1 MNEEHETQPSLLK
14 LLLGEWQYISE
25 GNANIVLRSVADPTS
40 PGSAHNG
47 RVLRI
52 AKASI
57 PESSATAMAYARDI
71 VAPLFGRQYVDLD
84 HEVTLRDSEVQQLL
98 AEIAA
103 HRAPGRLASTDES
116 GLRSEG
122 AVVTRDKTS
131 MWLPTADISS
141 SSSSSSSA
149 SSVLTLE
156 IKPKLGASPRSLL
169 VPQGHSRLKY
179 SIDRYTALQRYKMHM
194 QAQGEGVPWGSMQS
208 VGEYKPVQ
216 FFTGGVKGLEQS
228 LIALIQCPQNKLKV
242 FVNGALVPL
251 NHSSAATTD
260 DAANDIEQQQQQQQ
274 QQKSN
279 EQPTSSY
286 TAVAAAASSTLGIT
300 AEALSTTVAHVLHAE
315 PLISN
320 ILATQ
325 QLDILEVD
333 GAVIVYN
340 RLLQLCANNEQ
351 TVNTLLQ
358 QAAVGN
364 GWSVNHSDCVQRF
377 EHLQDVLYTD
387 EPHTLSEAELNTKHV
402 AACEAVNTLLS
413 TDDCVLL
420 LTLWALAQAA
430 ADCSIMLSLSKRTAE
445 GDSVRTKS
453 ISATSDNY
461 STAAAA
467 AVVGASASDGNMLQS
482 SECAGQIGDISY
494 CLCAVDVGPKP
505 SNQLQKQQKREPQI
519 WQAVAA
525 HMSL

>member
-1 MNEEHETQPSLLK
+1 MNEKHETQPSLLK
-14 LLLGEWQYISE
+14 LLPGEWQYISE

-57 PESSATAMAYARDI
+57 PESSATSMAYARDI

-84 HEVTLRDSEVQQLL
+84 HEVTLRDREVQQLL

-103 HRAPGRLASTDES
+103 HRASGRLASTDDS

-122 AVVTRDKTS
+122 AVITRDKTS

-141 SSSSSSSA
+141 SSSSSSDT

-216 FFTGGVKGLEQS
+216 FFKGGVKGLEQS
-228 LIALIQCPQNKLKV
+228 LIALIECPQNKLKV

-260 DAANDIEQQQQQQQ
+260 DAADDIQQQQQQQ
-274 QQKSN
+274 SH
-279 EQPTSSY
+279 EQTTTSSY
-286 TAVAAAASSTLGIT
+286 TAVAAAAGSTLGIT
-300 AEALSTTVAHVLHAE
+300 AKALSTTVAHVLHAE

-325 QLDILEVD
+325 QLDILEVE

-340 RLLQLCANNEQ
+340 RLLQLCENNEQ

-358 QAAVGN
+358 QAAAGN
-364 GWSVNHSDCVQRF
+364 GWSANHSDCVQRF
-377 EHLQDVLYTD
+377 EHLNDVLYTD
-387 EPHTLSEAELNTKHV
+387 EPHALSEAELHSKHV
-402 AACEAVNTLLS
+402 AACEAVSILLS

-420 LTLWALAQAA
+420 LTLWSLAQAA
-430 ADCSIMLSLSKRTAE
+430 ADCSIMLSLSKRTAA
-445 GDSVRTKS
+445 GDSS
-453 ISATSDNY
+453 ISNNTAAA
-461 STAAAA
+461 AAAA
-467 AVVGASASDGNMLQS
+467 AVVGASAKHSNRLQS
-482 SECAGQIGDISY
+482 SECAGQFGDISY

-505 SNQLQKQQKREPQI
+505 SNQLQKQQKREPLI
-519 WQAVAA
+519 WQAVAT

>member
-1 MNEEHETQPSLLK
+1 MNEKHETQPSLLK
-14 LLLGEWQYISE
+14 LLPEEWQYISE

-57 PESSATAMAYARDI
+57 PESSATSMAYARDI

-84 HEVTLRDSEVQQLL
+84 HEVTLRDREVQQLL

-103 HRAPGRLASTDES
+103 HRAPGRLASTDDS

-131 MWLPTADISS
+131 MWLPTADIINSNSS
-141 SSSSSSSA
+141 SSDT

-216 FFTGGVKGLEQS
+216 FFTGGVKGLERS
-228 LIALIQCPQNKLKV
+228 LIALIECPQNKLKV

-260 DAANDIEQQQQQQQ
+260 DAADDVQHQHQQQQQ
-274 QQKSN
+274 SN
-279 EQPTSSY
+279 EQTITSSY

-325 QLDILEVD
+325 QLDILEVE

-340 RLLQLCANNEQ
+340 RLLQLCENNEQ

-358 QAAVGN
+358 QAAAGN
-364 GWSVNHSDCVQRF
+364 GWSANHSDCVQRL
-377 EHLQDVLYTD
+377 EHLNDVLYTD
-387 EPHTLSEAELNTKHV
+387 EPHTLSEAELHSKHA

-413 TDDCVLL
+413 ADDCVLL
-420 LTLWALAQAA
+420 LTLWSLAQAA
-430 ADCSIMLSLSKRTAE
+430 ADCSIMLSLSKRTSA
-445 GDSVRTKS
+445 GDSS
-453 ISATSDNY
+453 ISNN
-461 STAAAA
+461 TAAAA
-467 AVVGASASDGNMLQS
+467 AVEGASANDGNRLQS
-482 SECAGQIGDISY
+482 SQCAGQIGDISY

-505 SNQLQKQQKREPQI
+505 SKQLHKQQKREPLI

-525 HMSL
+525 HLSL

>member
-1 MNEEHETQPSLLK
+1 MNEKHESQPSVLK
-14 LLLGEWQYISE
+14 LLPGEWQYISE
-25 GNANIVLRSVADPTS
+25 GNANIVLRSVADPAS
-40 PGSAHNG
+40 PGSAHND

-57 PESSATAMAYARDI
+57 PESSATSMAYARDI

-84 HEVTLRDSEVQQLL
+84 HEVTLLDSEVQQLL

-103 HRAPGRLASTDES
+103 HRAPGRLASTDDS

-141 SSSSSSSA
+141 SSSGSSSSNA

-194 QAQGEGVPWGSMQS
+194 QEQGEGVPWGSMQS

-216 FFTGGVKGLEQS
+216 FFTGGVKGLQQS
-228 LIALIQCPQNKLKV
+228 FTALMQCPQNKLKV

-251 NHSSAATTD
+251 NHSSTAASD
-260 DAANDIEQQQQQQQ
+260 DAADNVQQQQ
-274 QQKSN
+274 SA
-279 EQPTSSY
+279 EQSTASY

-300 AEALSTTVAHVLHAE
+300 AEALSTTVADVLHAE

-325 QLDILEVD
+325 QLDLIEVE
-333 GAVIVYN
+333 GAVAVCN
-340 RLLQLCANNEQ
+340 RLLQLCSNNEE

-358 QAAVGN
+358 EAALGN
-364 GWSVNHSDCVQRF
+364 GWSANHNDCAQRF
-377 EHLQDVLYTD
+377 EHLKDVLYTD
-387 EPHTLSEAELNTKHV
+387 EPHTLSEAELHTKHV
-402 AACEAVNTLLS
+402 AACEAVDTVLS

-420 LTLWALAQAA
+420 LTLWSLAQAA
-430 ADCSIMLSLSKRTAE
+430 ADCSIMLSLSKRTAA
-445 GDSVRTKS
+445 GSSADSSSVPNDDNNTVMAAADVSVR
-453 ISATSDNY
+453 N
-461 STAAAA
+461 
-467 AVVGASASDGNMLQS
+467 GNKLQS
-482 SECAGQIGDISY
+482 SDSAGQIGDISY

-505 SNQLQKQQKREPQI
+505 SNQLQKQQKREPLI

-525 HMSL
+525 HMSI

>member
-1 MNEEHETQPSLLK
+1 MNEKHETQPSLLK
-14 LLLGEWQYISE
+14 LLPGEWQYISE

-57 PESSATAMAYARDI
+57 PESSATSMAYARDI

-103 HRAPGRLASTDES
+103 HRAPGRLASTDDS
-116 GLRSEG
+116 GLRSED

-131 MWLPTADISS
+131 MWLPTANISS
-141 SSSSSSSA
+141 SSSSSSISDA
-149 SSVLTLE
+149 SGVLTLE

-208 VGEYKPVQ
+208 VGEYKPLQ
-216 FFTGGVKGLEQS
+216 FFKGGVNGLEQS
-228 LIALIQCPQNKLKV
+228 LIALIECPQNKLKV

-251 NHSSAATTD
+251 NRSSSATAD
-260 DAANDIEQQQQQQQ
+260 DAADDIQQQQQQQ
-274 QQKSN
+274 SN
-279 EQPTSSY
+279 EQTITSSY

-300 AEALSTTVAHVLHAE
+300 AEALSTIVAHVLHAE

-325 QLDILEVD
+325 QLDILEVE
-333 GAVIVYN
+333 GAVVVYN
-340 RLLQLCANNEQ
+340 RLLQLCENNEQ
-351 TVNTLLQ
+351 TVVTLLQ
-358 QAAVGN
+358 QAAAGN
-364 GWSVNHSDCVQRF
+364 GWSANHSDCVQRF
-377 EHLQDVLYTD
+377 EHLKDVLYTD
-387 EPHTLSEAELNTKHV
+387 EPHTLSEAELHTKHA
-402 AACEAVNTLLS
+402 AACEAVNTLLC

-420 LTLWALAQAA
+420 LTLWSLAQAA
-430 ADCSIMLSLSKRTAE
+430 ADCSIMLSLSKRTAA
-445 GDSVRTKS
+445 GDSS
-453 ISATSDNY
+453 ISNN
-461 STAAAA
+461 TAAAA
-467 AVVGASASDGNMLQS
+467 AATAVVGASANRGNRLQS
-482 SECAGQIGDISY
+482 SECAGQIGDVSY

-505 SNQLQKQQKREPQI
+505 SNQLQKQQKREPLV